1 MSVHGG
7 PDGDRVVGADRVL
20 AALVELAE
28 HPSGIT
34 LDELANLLRSP
45 KPTVHRALTALRRA
59 KLAAQVSRGVYV
71 LGDEFFRLAFKNHA
85 ARPESARIE
94 PLLREL
100 AHRYGETAH
109 YGALDG
115 MEVVYRAKV
124 DPPEGAV
131 RLTSVIGGRNPAYR
145 TAVGKMLL
153 SYAVTDEEDLRS
165 RLDGHDLIAK
175 TPHSITTVP
184 ALWEELRRTRERGY
198 SVDDQENELGIN
210 CVAFPIALDPAL
222 PPVGAVSVSALAF
235 RCPLARLIEEV
246 PAMKAMAKEMLQ
258 PAVI

>member
-28 HPSGIT
+28 HPGGVS
-34 LDELANLLRSP
+34 LDELANRLHSP

-94 PLLREL
+94 PLLRDL
-100 AHRYGETAH
+100 AQRYGETAH
-109 YGALDG
+109 YGVLDG

-153 SYAVTDEEDLRS
+153 SHAVEDAEDLRV
-165 RLDGHDLIAK
+165 RLAGHDLIAK

-184 ALWEELRRTRERGY
+184 ALWEELRQTRERGY
-198 SVDDQENELGIN
+198 SIDDQENELGIN

-246 PAMKAMAKEMLQ
+246 PAMKAMASEMLQ
-258 PAVI
+258 PAGI